1 MRLAHAVRI
10 GSWVLLA
17 LNLIMAVGTIA
28 IVSRMAP
35 AIAQIIDRNERSL
48 HACQD
53 MLGVLAL
60 TSKGQPFASDNKAQF
75 QQALDRAQANITEK
89 HESETIKKIAD
100 HVPPLFAGNVEAR
113 SQVMDNIVEL
123 GTINRKA
130 MTVADKKAQHL
141 GHTGAWGVA
150 FMAMIACLIGV
161 IFIRGLLRRVIIPLE
176 EIYTVI
182 AAQRTG
188 DTMRRCTGVDLPQ
201 DITAVFT
208 GINEILDQQ
217 QSNLPWH
224 GQQKALPTFW
234 PTKESSK
241 IDPLIET
248 EHPQPPAHT
257 GHDGSS

>member
-17 LNLIMAVGTIA
+17 LNIVMAVGTIA

-48 HACQD
+48 QACQD
-53 MLGVLAL
+53 MLGVLTL
-60 TSKGQPFASDNKAQF
+60 TGNGQHFTNSDKEMF
-75 QQALDRAQANITEK
+75 HQAFDRAQTNITEK
-89 HESETIKKIAD
+89 HETETINKISD
-100 HVPPLFAGNVEAR
+100 HMQSLFAGDMEAR
-113 SQVMDNIVEL
+113 HQIVDAIVEL
-123 GTINRKA
+123 GKINRKA
-130 MTVADKKAQHL
+130 MNVADKKAQHL

-161 IFIRGLLRRVIIPLE
+161 IFNRGLLRRVIIPLE
-176 EIYTVI
+176 EIYTVV

-234 PTKESSK
+234 PKKETH
-241 IDPLIET
+241 ITDPFLET
-248 EHPQPPAHT
+248 GHQQPPTPSAQEGKT
-257 GHDGSS
+257 